1 LLFLNNTAEG
11 EDEEEEEKTFS
22 AADALPP
29 WCI

>member
-1 LLFLNNTAEG
+1 LLFFLNNTAEG
-11 EDEEEEEKTFS
+11 DDEEEKTFS